1 MFAMCPLFS
10 DKQQALTCR
19 EAARFQ
25 SKSCWPDSYTVHSN
39 KFIICLPELKLLTI
53 FCLLSSLPC
62 FCCLH
67 GILFVRPGPPTN
79 SRVEWFSPFIDFR
92 KWTHYCRSVIF
103 QWVQFQLIL
112 KFGRAVHW
120 RQSLKNHKDFKMNI
134 LFWQFA
140 NTLHLKLQRTQK
152 FQILKIF
159 KNFRPPT

>member
-1 MFAMCPLFS
+1 MPHVPPLFS

-53 FCLLSSLPC
+53 FCPLSSLPC

-79 SRVEWFSPFIDFR
+79 SRVEWFSPFYRF
-92 KWTHYCRSVIF
+92 S
-103 QWVQFQLIL
+103 
-112 KFGRAVHW
+112 
-120 RQSLKNHKDFKMNI
+120 KMD
-134 LFWQFA
+134 
-140 NTLHLKLQRTQK
+140 TLLPISYSSMSSIPTN
-152 FQILKIF
+152 LKIWPCAALAAKFKKSQGLQNEYFILTICKYLTF
-159 KNFRPPT
+159 KNFKEQRNSKF